1 MKFIIALAALIAVA
15 CALPVSNDNFR
26 HEFDHMIVNTA
37 TQRFHEIEK
46 FLLHITHE
54 VDDLEETG
62 NKDEKARLLRELTVS
77 EAFIEGSR
85 GYFQRELKRTD
96 LDLLEKFNFEAA
108 LATGDLLL
116 KDLKALQKRVQDS
129 E

>member
-1 MKFIIALAALIAVA
+1 
-15 CALPVSNDNFR
+15 
-26 HEFDHMIVNTA
+26 NTA

-54 VDDLEETG
+54 VDDLEKTG